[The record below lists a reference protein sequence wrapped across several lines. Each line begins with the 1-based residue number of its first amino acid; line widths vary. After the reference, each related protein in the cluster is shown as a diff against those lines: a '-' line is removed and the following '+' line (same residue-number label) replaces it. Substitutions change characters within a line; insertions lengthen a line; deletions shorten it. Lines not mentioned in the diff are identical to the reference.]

1 MEDREMKGG
10 RERWREGGCQTV
22 RINSAAP
29 LSSTDGVASIFC
41 LFCQNNVL
49 KVGVGV
55 GVGACPP
62 VPSHTNLQVC
72 GGAQL
77 SSLQA
82 HAGAAPLV
90 NGKMISVFSREIN
103 G

>member
-1 MEDREMKGG
+1 MED
-10 RERWREGGCQTV
+10 ERDGGCQTV

-49 KVGVGV
+49 WVGVG
-55 GVGACPP
+55 GGGWGLGACPP
-62 VPSHTNLQVC
+62 VPSHTSLQVC

-77 SSLQA
+77 LVPPQQAGLQLQA
-82 HAGAAPLV
+82 FRPTLERRR
-90 NGKMISVFSREIN
+90 SVTGR
-103 G
+103 